1 MSVLMGMIANTAV
14 IIFYDQESSVFK
26 HFSIFS
32 EAVIL
37 SVNLYYVIQNR
48 LTIGQ
53 IIRITVVQIEP
64 AFGNVDRSCNTV
76 IGSQIT
82 GVIFFVIHYSDRT
95 QRSV

>member
-14 IIFYDQESSVFK
+14 IIFYDQENSVFK

-32 EAVIL
+32 EAVIF